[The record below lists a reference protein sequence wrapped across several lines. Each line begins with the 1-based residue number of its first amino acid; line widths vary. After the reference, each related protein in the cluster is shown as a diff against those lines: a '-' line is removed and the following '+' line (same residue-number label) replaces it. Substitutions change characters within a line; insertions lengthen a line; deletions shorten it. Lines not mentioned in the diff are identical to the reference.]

1 MAYTKSVCVV
11 TSLLHIHFMC
21 NISYKKEKKEG
32 DSLKRRK
39 VKSIKQLGN
48 TGTQLE
54 KEVAAMEEAMKQ
66 HNIEENCQKLIDG
79 LMPQIKDMERTLY
92 GTYHRNII

>member
-1 MAYTKSVCVV
+1 
-11 TSLLHIHFMC
+11 MC
-21 NISYKKEKKEG
+21 NISYIKEKKEG

-66 HNIEENCQKLIDG
+66 HNIEENCQKLIDCPIFFKVVNH
-79 LMPQIKDMERTLY
+79 LLASC
-92 GTYHRNII
+92 

>member
-1 MAYTKSVCVV
+1 M
-11 TSLLHIHFMC
+11 
-21 NISYKKEKKEG
+21 
-32 DSLKRRK
+32 KRKK
-39 VKSIKQLGN
+39 VKFIKQLGN

-92 GTYHRNII
+92 VLITEILLNIPQAVLKLRKVLWKSSIAKIGKFLLTRQ

>member
-1 MAYTKSVCVV
+1 M
-11 TSLLHIHFMC
+11 
-21 NISYKKEKKEG
+21 
-32 DSLKRRK
+32 KRKK

-66 HNIEENCQKLIDG
+66 HNIEENCQKLIDCPIFFKVVNH
-79 LMPQIKDMERTLY
+79 LLASC
-92 GTYHRNII
+92 